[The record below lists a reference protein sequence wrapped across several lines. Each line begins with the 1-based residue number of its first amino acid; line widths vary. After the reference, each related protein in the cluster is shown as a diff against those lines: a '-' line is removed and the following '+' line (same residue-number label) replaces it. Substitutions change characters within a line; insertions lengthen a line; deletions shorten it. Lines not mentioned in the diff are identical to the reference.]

1 MIEELIARTFALRN
15 AAHLAHWASR
25 SFSEHE
31 ALGAFYDEIIDK
43 LDLVVEAYQ
52 GLFGLVGQVS
62 TMAGRSNAIVDEIR
76 SEMEWLA
83 SNRDEIARENAV
95 LANQLDDLGH
105 FYATTLYKLDF
116 LS

>member
-52 GLFGLVGQVS
+52 GLFGLVGQVP
-62 TMAGRSNAIVDEIR
+62 TIAGRSNAIVDEIR

-83 SNRDEIARENAV
+83 ANRDEIARDNAV